1 MKQINLPK
9 AKHPSPGL
17 RKSAVPSFRPA
28 NRVPPPSR
36 KSPLWLNWG
45 RNTQFVLRRYA
56 LFDTRIANEV
66 RLAIVSDLHGA
77 SYGKNQIELVAALA
91 QENPHAVILL
101 GDIFDHRGIDE
112 NAKTLVSVLS
122 RSFTCYFVP
131 GNHEYKSGE
140 LGIIRDLLMRA
151 NIPILAGEHTILS
164 VNETR
169 VQLFGVDDE
178 AGGTVRQLRQLVRA
192 GRERQSELYSIL
204 AIHVPNKAKT
214 CLRFG
219 FDLMLS
225 GHTHGG
231 QFVIPRVLNGL
242 YAPGQGVFP
251 KYGGGQ
257 YEFGKQTLIICRGL
271 SQEPLWLPRLGNPP
285 ELCMITLKP
294 ESAQ

>member
-1 MKQINLPK
+1 MKQINPPK
-9 AKHPSPGL
+9 AKHPSAGL

-28 NRVPPPSR
+28 STVPSPLR

-45 RNTQFVLRRYA
+45 RNTQFVIRQYE
-56 LFDTRIANEV
+56 LFDARIASEV

-77 SYGKNQIELVAALA
+77 SYGENQIDLVAALA

-112 NAKTLVSVLS
+112 NAKTLVAVLS

-151 NIPILAGEHTILS
+151 NIPILAGERKIIT

-169 VQLFGVDDE
+169 LQLFGVDDE
-178 AGGTVRQLRQLVRA
+178 AGGAVRQLRQLVRA

-204 AIHVPNKAKT
+204 AIHVPNKVDSF
-214 CLRFG
+214 LRFG

-231 QFVIPRVLNGL
+231 QFVIPRLLNGL

-257 YEFGKQTLIICRGL
+257 YEFGNQTLIISRGL

-285 ELCMITLKP
+285 ELCLIALKP
-294 ESAQ
+294 KSEQ